1 MPWHM
6 CGTCESWF
14 STSSV
19 YIVGMDFGLSGFLV
33 STSTHPLSHVS
44 GMCMHA
50 CMLIYLQPGF
60 WRWNSGP
67 HACVVDNL
75 LTDFG

>member
-50 CMLIYLQPGF
+50 CLYIYNLGSGDGTQALMLV
-60 WRWNSGP
+60 W
-67 HACVVDNL
+67 
-75 LTDFG
+75 